1 MKKTEVAKA
10 IVSATAGIA
19 MAVMVGQIMPVN
31 LQSVSKDLSIAAVS
45 DFFYGNDIERTV
57 LWPLLSKV
65 PSVQVRCAVLVAM
78 EESEFRGHILKN

>member
-45 DFFYGNDIERTV
+45 DFSTATTSNEQCCGPYYQRCPQF
-57 LWPLLSKV
+57 
-65 PSVQVRCAVLVAM
+65 RCAAPY
-78 EESEFRGHILKN
+78 